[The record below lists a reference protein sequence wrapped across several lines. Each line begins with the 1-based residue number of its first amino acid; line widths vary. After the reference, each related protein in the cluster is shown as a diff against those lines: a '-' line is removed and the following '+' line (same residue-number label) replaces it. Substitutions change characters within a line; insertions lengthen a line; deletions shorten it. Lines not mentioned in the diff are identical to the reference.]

1 MDTELADRNNNIQ
14 RVFREEGLDAVITA
28 LRITK
33 SDNPMGIGM
42 GYQLVDADGELL
54 SGNMSG
60 FVWKLGYYDVNGE
73 ALGLSD
79 EQHFRFLTNDLGE
92 NLLTLGLNE
101 QLLDDLRKNSIS
113 SFILT
118 MLITTLLA
126 VIGTMLLAYRSHKR
140 IRHLATFMENVG
152 QGNLD
157 ERLPISYR
165 GDDIDKLSSNMNK
178 SLGLLKQQVDGMKQV
193 SFNIAHDLKTPL
205 NRLSIK
211 LEEAISYLKPGDPAL
226 TRLEVASDEAALI
239 NDTFEALLRI
249 AQIEAGARRAKFKH
263 TNLAPVIL
271 RACEVYEVVAEE
283 NDQIIKLDLK
293 QQNIRIFGDE
303 DLILQMIVNLI
314 ENAIRHC
321 PAQSVI
327 TISAGLTGYT
337 PWLSVCDTG
346 PGIPEADRER
356 VFERMYR
363 LETSR
368 TTKGSGLGLSMV
380 KAVVDVHNGTV
391 ALSDNHPGLCVTVK
405 LRSDELP
412 A

>member
-1 MDTELADRNNNIQ
+1 
-14 RVFREEGLDAVITA
+14 
-28 LRITK
+28 
-33 SDNPMGIGM
+33 
-42 GYQLVDADGELL
+42 
-54 SGNMSG
+54 
-60 FVWKLGYYDVNGE
+60 
-73 ALGLSD
+73 
-79 EQHFRFLTNDLGE
+79 
-92 NLLTLGLNE
+92 
-101 QLLDDLRKNSIS
+101 
-113 SFILT
+113 

-314 ENAIRHC
+314 ENSIRHC

-380 KAVVDVHNGTV
+380 KAVVDVH
-391 ALSDNHPGLCVTVK
+391 LSLIHI
-405 LRSDELP
+405 
-412 A
+412 